1 MTHLTFSVDLIIT
14 NFPLEEEGLFCVNIL
29 KKTSRQLSSYA
40 NFNMFPTNIILA
52 KDSRSLLIRKSID
65 FRTEPSYLLNGYL
78 MLFSNSNNF
87 FIAIIS
93 KFN

>member
-40 NFNMFPTNIILA
+40 NFNMFPTYFILA
-52 KDSRSLLIRKSID
+52 KDSWSLFIRKITD
-65 FRTEPSYLLNGYL
+65 IPQEQKNPL
-78 MLFSNSNNF
+78 
-87 FIAIIS
+87 IC
-93 KFN
+93 